1 MPLPTMNDVSPVNQ
15 LLSNLSVAY
24 RQDMPAISDLIF
36 PRVSVELPNGT
47 YFTWAKADR
56 WRSQT
61 FKHAARRCLQARRA
75 KQLDRHLS
83 DGRVRHGVQAS

>member
-36 PRVSVELPNGT
+36 PRVSGRPAERYVLYMGQGRPL
-47 YFTWAKADR
+47 ALADLQAR
-56 WRSQT
+56 
-61 FKHAARRCLQARRA
+61 ARRCLQARRA